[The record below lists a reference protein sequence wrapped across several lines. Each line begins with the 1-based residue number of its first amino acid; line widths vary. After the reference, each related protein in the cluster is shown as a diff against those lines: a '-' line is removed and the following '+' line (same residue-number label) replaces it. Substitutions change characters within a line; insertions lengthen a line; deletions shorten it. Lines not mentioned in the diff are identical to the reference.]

1 MWNIW
6 LILSIFFGVVTLVML
21 ILALTL
27 DPLIWIGFTFTL
39 IATIIFIVMYFRHMA
54 TGHSGGSESSLDE
67 Y

>member
-6 LILSIFFGVVTLVML
+6 LILSIVFGVVTFIML
-21 ILALTL
+21 ILAIVL

-39 IATIIFIVMYFRHMA
+39 IATIIFMVMYFRNMSSKQA
-54 TGHSGGSESSLDE
+54 GGSESSLDD